1 MSKVAIIGSGP
12 AGYTA
17 GIYAARA
24 NLEPVL
30 FEGLESGGQLMLT
43 TDVENYPGFVDGIMG
58 PELMQVFKQQA
69 ERFGTVIKTEFI
81 DSIEKTDEGFKLK
94 SSKEE
99 YMFDTVILAP
109 GASARW
115 LGVKGEKELQGYGVS
130 ACATCDG
137 FFFKEKT
144 VAVVGGGDSAM
155 EEALF
160 LTKFATKV
168 IVIHRRDE
176 FRASQ
181 IMQDRVLNHDQI
193 EVMWNKTVEEIKG
206 DGAVS
211 SVVLKDA
218 QDESTEEV
226 NLDGVF
232 VAIGHDP
239 NIKFLDGLVELD
251 EKVISK
257 QGLVLPP
264 VLQLMESLQLEMLL
278 IQFIDKQ
285 SLLRV
290 AVVRLLL
297 MLKDGWI
304 IKENNLD
311 YLSKLTP
318 EEQTDLEEKLLS
330 AGYPKP
336 KDLSELTS
344 YIDLFL
350 ADYSLDKQISK
361 DDLWL
366 ELLNQG
372 YKLGDRILNLSSPYL
387 KGSDVEELQE
397 LLSRLGFYSDPINSE
412 YTKSLSSAV
421 KDFQENRGLIADG
434 IVGLE
439 TALEIK
445 SLVRP
450 NLSTSLNE
458 AIKTFRPSQGL
469 LSVAIYVDN
478 VGEYREQVVFYEQL
492 KEACIELGFQ
502 VKFVSEID
510 EEISEENVSKYVN
523 KLSPHLFLI
532 FKHSDNQTINYFQG
546 KHSESKIGKNISENL
561 SKKID
566 AEIAGKNS
574 YLLKNTRAVA
584 VNINGNFYQY
594 SSFDVLQIIK
604 QTFESIFESN

>member
-1 MSKVAIIGSGP
+1 MNKVAIIGSGP

-99 YMFDTVILAP
+99 YKFDTVILAP

-211 SVVLKDA
+211 SVVLKDT

-239 NIKFLDGLVELD
+239 NVKFLDGLVELD
-251 EKVISK
+251 EK
-257 QGLVLPP
+257 GY
-264 VLQLMESLQLEMLL
+264 
-278 IQFIDKQ
+278 
-285 SLLRV
+285 
-290 AVVRLLL
+290 
-297 MLKDGWI
+297 
-304 IKENNLD
+304 IKTGF
-311 YLSKLTP
+311 ST
-318 EEQTDLEEKLLS
+318 
-330 AGYPKP
+330 A
-336 KDLSELTS
+336 TS
-344 YIDLFL
+344 T
-350 ADYSLDKQISK
+350 S
-361 DDLWL
+361 
-366 ELLNQG
+366 
-372 YKLGDRILNLSSPYL
+372 
-387 KGSDVEELQE
+387 V
-397 LLSRLGFYSDPINSE
+397 
-412 YTKSLSSAV
+412 
-421 KDFQENRGLIADG
+421 DG
-434 IVGLE
+434 IFAAGDVADSVYRQAI
-439 TALEIK
+439 TAAG
-445 SLVRP
+445 SGCQ
-450 NLSTSLNE
+450 
-458 AIKTFRPSQGL
+458 A
-469 LSVAIYVDN
+469 A
-478 VGEYREQVVFYEQL
+478 
-492 KEACIELGFQ
+492 
-502 VKFVSEID
+502 
-510 EEISEENVSKYVN
+510 
-523 KLSPHLFLI
+523 
-532 FKHSDNQTINYFQG
+532 
-546 KHSESKIGKNISENL
+546 
-561 SKKID
+561 ID
-566 AEIAGKNS
+566 AERW
-574 YLLKNTRAVA
+574 L
-584 VNINGNFYQY
+584 
-594 SSFDVLQIIK
+594 DH
-604 QTFESIFESN
+604 

>member
-99 YMFDTVILAP
+99 YTFDTVILAP

-206 DGAVS
+206 NGAVS
-211 SVVLKDA
+211 SVVLKDT

-239 NIKFLDGLVELD
+239 NVKFLDGLVELD
-251 EKVISK
+251 EK
-257 QGLVLPP
+257 GY
-264 VLQLMESLQLEMLL
+264 
-278 IQFIDKQ
+278 
-285 SLLRV
+285 
-290 AVVRLLL
+290 
-297 MLKDGWI
+297 
-304 IKENNLD
+304 IKTGF
-311 YLSKLTP
+311 ST
-318 EEQTDLEEKLLS
+318 
-330 AGYPKP
+330 A
-336 KDLSELTS
+336 TS
-344 YIDLFL
+344 T
-350 ADYSLDKQISK
+350 S
-361 DDLWL
+361 
-366 ELLNQG
+366 
-372 YKLGDRILNLSSPYL
+372 
-387 KGSDVEELQE
+387 V
-397 LLSRLGFYSDPINSE
+397 
-412 YTKSLSSAV
+412 
-421 KDFQENRGLIADG
+421 DG
-434 IVGLE
+434 IFAAGDVADSVYRQAI
-439 TALEIK
+439 TAAG
-445 SLVRP
+445 SGCQ
-450 NLSTSLNE
+450 
-458 AIKTFRPSQGL
+458 A
-469 LSVAIYVDN
+469 A
-478 VGEYREQVVFYEQL
+478 
-492 KEACIELGFQ
+492 
-502 VKFVSEID
+502 
-510 EEISEENVSKYVN
+510 
-523 KLSPHLFLI
+523 
-532 FKHSDNQTINYFQG
+532 
-546 KHSESKIGKNISENL
+546 
-561 SKKID
+561 ID
-566 AEIAGKNS
+566 AERW
-574 YLLKNTRAVA
+574 L
-584 VNINGNFYQY
+584 
-594 SSFDVLQIIK
+594 DH
-604 QTFESIFESN
+604 

>member
-99 YMFDTVILAP
+99 YNFDTVILAP

-168 IVIHRRDE
+168 IVVHRRDE

-211 SVVLKDA
+211 SVVLKDT

-239 NIKFLDGLVELD
+239 NVKFLDGLVELD
-251 EKVISK
+251 EK
-257 QGLVLPP
+257 GY
-264 VLQLMESLQLEMLL
+264 
-278 IQFIDKQ
+278 
-285 SLLRV
+285 
-290 AVVRLLL
+290 
-297 MLKDGWI
+297 
-304 IKENNLD
+304 IKTGF
-311 YLSKLTP
+311 ST
-318 EEQTDLEEKLLS
+318 
-330 AGYPKP
+330 A
-336 KDLSELTS
+336 TS
-344 YIDLFL
+344 T
-350 ADYSLDKQISK
+350 S
-361 DDLWL
+361 
-366 ELLNQG
+366 
-372 YKLGDRILNLSSPYL
+372 
-387 KGSDVEELQE
+387 V
-397 LLSRLGFYSDPINSE
+397 
-412 YTKSLSSAV
+412 
-421 KDFQENRGLIADG
+421 DG
-434 IVGLE
+434 IFAAGDVADSVYRQAI
-439 TALEIK
+439 TAAG
-445 SLVRP
+445 SGCQ
-450 NLSTSLNE
+450 
-458 AIKTFRPSQGL
+458 A
-469 LSVAIYVDN
+469 A
-478 VGEYREQVVFYEQL
+478 
-492 KEACIELGFQ
+492 
-502 VKFVSEID
+502 
-510 EEISEENVSKYVN
+510 
-523 KLSPHLFLI
+523 
-532 FKHSDNQTINYFQG
+532 
-546 KHSESKIGKNISENL
+546 
-561 SKKID
+561 ID
-566 AEIAGKNS
+566 AERW
-574 YLLKNTRAVA
+574 L
-584 VNINGNFYQY
+584 
-594 SSFDVLQIIK
+594 DH
-604 QTFESIFESN
+604 